1 METFDAVKK
10 DRGQALVEIRKM
22 PRVFNAIVT
31 VGISAVFFAI
41 IVPPMFGG
49 YTTAYT
55 GLHAGPIGT
64 GPVQA
69 HVTIDPGSPAALAG
83 LRDGDAIRCLHIR
96 DYEMLFPTFAASG
109 YGTSPIR
116 GCVVRNGSEVP
127 FELVARPGPPAASLY
142 GAPVFTL
149 LRVFAYL
156 IFLFVGSALV
166 ILRPSLMTWL
176 LFVFCVCTSPAAAAS
191 EMLTS
196 LSPQRYFVFVTWL
209 QLEQFVSSAALL
221 LFTLVFPDSSLPHGW
236 RRYAFWVV
244 FAMSV
249 TLTILKS
256 EQMLHATVYAF
267 LSDPLTINFNL
278 VMAAAVV
285 ASTLGRMASMR
296 PADRA
301 RFGWVAFGI
310 VVGVVANFLR
320 LLPGGSSLGTFS
332 GTLTAVMPITLMYA
346 ILRRHV
352 IDVRFAISR
361 TVVYGAITTLIVGI
375 IAAVDWLTSEYLRGL
390 RIGLAIDAVVTISL
404 GIAIHRM
411 YGAIENAV
419 DFLVYR
425 SKHEAENYL
434 KRLAR
439 TLLRADREG
448 TIDQAL
454 VQDPYEKLDLAMAA
468 LFRGDNGC
476 YSVVTSLGWEHRV
489 TFDREHDLVRFLAT
503 ERGRVQLGD
512 FRQSIKSELAESGT
526 TPAIAIPI
534 FEGDELRGF
543 VLYGLH
549 RDGTNLDPDEQD
561 VLETLCQ
568 TAAQAY
574 VRVENL
580 ELRALLRPSAVGL
593 A

>member
-1 METFDAVKK
+1 
-10 DRGQALVEIRKM
+10 M

-55 GLHAGPIGT
+55 GLHAGPTGT
-64 GPVQA
+64 GPVEA
-69 HVTIDPGSPAALAG
+69 HVTIDPGSPAARAG

-96 DYEMLFPTFAASG
+96 DYEMLFPTFAAPG

-116 GCVVRNGSEVP
+116 GCVVRNGVQIP
-127 FELVARPGPPAASLY
+127 FQMVARPGPPAASLY
-142 GAPVFTL
+142 GAPGFTL
-149 LRVFAYL
+149 LRVFAYA

-196 LSPQRYFVFVTWL
+196 LPPERYFLAVTWL

-236 RRYAFWVV
+236 RRYAFWGV
-244 FAMSV
+244 FALSV
-249 TLTILKS
+249 TLTVLKTG
-256 EQMLHATVYAF
+256 EMLGTTVYAF

-278 VMAAAVV
+278 LMAAAVV
-285 ASTLGRMASMR
+285 ASTLGRLATMQ

-310 VVGVVANFLR
+310 VVGVVTNYLR

-332 GTLTAVMPITLMYA
+332 GTLTCIMPITLMYA

-361 TVVYGAITTLIVGI
+361 TVVYGAITTLIVGV
-375 IAAVDWLTSEYLRGL
+375 IAAVDWLTSEYLQGL

-404 GIAIHRM
+404 GVAIHRM

-419 DFLVYR
+419 DFLVFR
-425 SKHEAENYL
+425 RKHEAESYL

-439 TLLRADREG
+439 TLLRADREE

-454 VQDPYEKLDLAMAA
+454 VQDPYEKLDLTMAA
-468 LFRGDNGC
+468 LFRSVDGA
-476 YSVVTSLGWEHRV
+476 YSVVTSLGWDRRA
-489 TFDREHDLVRFLAT
+489 TFDREHDVVRFLAT
-503 ERGRVQLGD
+503 ERNRVHLGD
-512 FRQSIKSELAESGT
+512 FRRTVTSELAESGT
-526 TPAIAIPI
+526 APAIAIPI
-534 FEGDELRGF
+534 FEGDDLRGF

-549 RDGTNLDPDEQD
+549 RDGTNLDPDEQE

-580 ELRALLRPSAVGL
+580 ELRAMYRPSVVEMA
-593 A
+593 